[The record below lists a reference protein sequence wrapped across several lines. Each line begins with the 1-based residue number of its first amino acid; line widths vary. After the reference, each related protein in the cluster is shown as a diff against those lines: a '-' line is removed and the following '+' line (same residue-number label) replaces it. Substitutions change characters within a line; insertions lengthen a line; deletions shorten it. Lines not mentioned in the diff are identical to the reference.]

1 MIREKI
7 FRVHRRKPS
16 SVGTDASAHKFDF
29 TFSEIQALQ
38 DSKVVLAFDDN
49 THQSPN
55 GNDKIKKPKIKDHT
69 KNKEEMAKFR
79 PRIQVPKGWDKL
91 YISLISSESAKTIR
105 KSGKGSIKN
114 GTCQWAETLSESIC
128 TSDVDGD
135 YHLKFVVST
144 GSSKSGILGET
155 TLNLAAFF
163 SSDTP
168 SLVSLPLK
176 KCSYGT
182 ILQAEVRCL
191 TPKTNLRGEKWK
203 QMNAHKDETT
213 DNDDMENRSEVSDS
227 AFTKSTESY
236 SGSNFGNSSRPR
248 ELGSRETSF
257 SASVSRYSFD
267 SMDDSVG
274 RQSFSSQ
281 SERNGTN
288 NVFGRQ
294 DSIESNDSSSYCSYS
309 PHGPIRSV
317 RSLQGP
323 FARENQS
330 NNQREEIRRLSH
342 AAASSL
348 QQHGSSSK
356 MFKEDYDAIV
366 HELETEAR
374 MWEQNARKMAV
385 DMDSLRKELSDKKLS
400 TTNLNTELANSQS
413 ESRKLT
419 EEIKHL
425 KSLLEESAEKQ
436 KVDQETEISSIQKE
450 LEDEMRLLKETNE
463 NLSLQLKKTQESNI
477 ELITILQEMEE
488 TIEKQKLEIKSLS
501 EMSKADSHEEV
512 PQQNNSSS
520 LEIELVKS
528 QELKRAL
535 QSEIL
540 VLKSKL
546 EDKVMETEIEQD
558 LKNQILKGCIADS
571 SRRLAAKEQEIM
583 ILESA
588 LSRALSD
595 EQRKVYEHGSFVD
608 ASGEIECL
616 KEKVRE
622 LETDCNELTEENL
635 ELLLDLKELRKNVSE
650 NTMVCPVSPSD
661 DISAK
666 CKNEEFHSQ
675 SSIVKDCN
683 LDLVLQKSNEQKE
696 EKASEIVELQKQLV
710 SEHGSNNGGTMENV
724 FKSGTTRDVDELFPA
739 LFMQLQSFLGIIKK
753 ESDLSLLH
761 ANGFKDAIRDMYG
774 LESVDSSTQTA
785 RVNDVLN
792 KIVLLLDTRFTEYEN
807 NVQTIKENARR
818 EGQSN
823 ACEGQNR
830 RVSAT
835 LEEST
840 LVPGTSSKGESD
852 SSIESTYD
860 SVIIKPNAD
869 TLKNEKEFEARSY
882 PKSSI
887 KLENDMEIIGRDGT
901 VTSDCSHNSISDM
914 TLHNSSKSSHL
925 SDNKVDRITL
935 MEPENNQMEWG
946 KHLTELEEENIYLSQ
961 RVSGLEA
968 QLRYLTDTREMS
980 RLEFQHSESQVEI
993 LQNQVRRLEE
1003 EIESQKLNMKHKLL
1017 EMENRWSEAQE
1028 ECTSLSKL
1036 NIRLQATT
1044 ESLIEEYNSLQKF
1057 NGELRAQKLKLQNQC
1072 MVLEAEARKIQDSC
1086 CSCAE
1091 NMRTLELKYSLLT
1104 EKVTAKGKSPD
1115 SELDCFSVQEE
1126 QHENKLL
1133 SEKYLLNKIYMEKAK
1148 DAANLELKVADV
1160 SGQVSATYDEMEQ
1173 RFLGAGAEKHYVYQ
1187 DKSKPEM
1194 STDGFQQD
1202 DLEGSERENKVVLAG
1217 NQEKLQKLFNN
1228 IMHDESK
1235 RKSIIDEL
1243 ESRIGLSELERFR
1256 LEEENSVLRR
1266 QLQVVPELQNELLS
1280 LRVLLKEMKSRNQLL
1295 EASLKSVSGDYEELK
1310 REQVSMVQNISSMQ
1324 KEVSEAE
1331 DCIRKKNALE
1341 EKILRLEGDLIAK
1354 DALCVQDAEMK
1365 NELNQTKMANRQLLM
1380 KVKHLEDVREDLQKR
1395 VQAVEEE
1402 LNQTRHCGANMT
1414 QQSKLPK
1421 DEEDTIVSVDHRKLS
1436 IDPHQSHEY
1445 LNIQDNT
1452 GIALHQVQIMNQ
1464 RIQLLEDELVKALDA
1479 NDMYK
1484 SQLESALA
1492 DASNKSEPKET
1503 TGTSKTEYKVTL
1515 LEAELQE
1522 IRERYLQIS
1531 LKYAEVEAQR
1541 EQLVMKLKALNR

>member
-38 DSKVVLAFDDN
+38 
-49 THQSPN
+49 SPN
-55 GNDKIKKPKIKDHT
+55 GNDKIKKPKIKDHK
-69 KNKEEMAKFR
+69 KNKEERAKLI

-105 KSGKGSIKN
+105 KSGKGSVKK

-128 TSDVDGD
+128 TSDVDGG

-155 TLNLAAFF
+155 TLNLAAFL
-163 SSDTP
+163 SSASPT
-168 SLVSLPLK
+168 LVSLPLK
-176 KCSYGT
+176 NCNYGT
-182 ILQAEVRCL
+182 VLQVEVRCL
-191 TPKTNLRGEKWK
+191 TPKTNIRDEEWK
-203 QMNAHKDETT
+203 EINAHKDETT
-213 DNDDMENRSEVSDS
+213 DNDDMENRSDVSYS
-227 AFTKSTESY
+227 TVTKGAESY

-330 NNQREEIRRLSH
+330 NNQREELRRLPH

-348 QQHGSSSK
+348 QRHGGSSK

-366 HELETEAR
+366 QEHEAEAR

-385 DMDSLRKELSDKKLS
+385 DMDSLRKELSDQKLS
-400 TTNLNTELANSQS
+400 TMNLNMELANSQS

-425 KSLLEESAEKQ
+425 KSLLEESSEKH
-436 KVDQETEISSIQKE
+436 KVDQETETSSIQKE
-450 LEDEMRLLKETNE
+450 LEDEIRLLKEANE
-463 NLSLQLKKTQESNI
+463 DLSLQLKKTQESNI
-477 ELITILQEMEE
+477 DLIKILQEMEE
-488 TIEKQKLEIKSLS
+488 TIEKQKLDIESLS

-512 PQQNNSSS
+512 PQENSSS
-520 LEIELVKS
+520 LEIELVNS

-540 VLKSKL
+540 VLESKL
-546 EDKVMETEIEQD
+546 EDKVIETEIEQD
-558 LKNQILKGCIADS
+558 LKNQILKECIADS
-571 SRRLAAKEQEIM
+571 NS
-583 ILESA
+583 
-588 LSRALSD
+588 LSD
-595 EQRKVYEHGSFVD
+595 EQTKAYEHGSLVD
-608 ASGEIECL
+608 ASGVIENL
-616 KEKVRE
+616 KGKVRE

-635 ELLLDLKELRKNVSE
+635 ELLLELKELRKNVSE
-650 NTMVCPVSPSD
+650 NSLVCPVSPAD

-675 SSIVKDCN
+675 SLIVTDCN
-683 LDLVLQKSNEQKE
+683 LDLVLQKSNEEKE
-696 EKASEIVELQKQLV
+696 EKVSETLELQKQL
-710 SEHGSNNGGTMENV
+710 
-724 FKSGTTRDVDELFPA
+724 
-739 LFMQLQSFLGIIKK
+739 LQSFLGSIKK

-761 ANGFKDAIRDMYG
+761 ANG
-774 LESVDSSTQTA
+774 
-785 RVNDVLN
+785 
-792 KIVLLLDTRFTEYEN
+792 
-807 NVQTIKENARR
+807 
-818 EGQSN
+818 
-823 ACEGQNR
+823 
-830 RVSAT
+830 
-835 LEEST
+835 
-840 LVPGTSSKGESD
+840 SKGAICRNSKDESD
-852 SSIESTYD
+852 SIVESMYD
-860 SVIIKPNAD
+860 SVIVKPNAH
-869 TLKNEKEFEARSY
+869 TSKNEKEIEARSY

-901 VTSDCSHNSISDM
+901 VTSDCSHNSTSDM
-914 TLHNSSKSSHL
+914 TLHNSSKTSHL
-925 SDNKVDRITL
+925 SDNKIGRITL

-968 QLRYLTDTREMS
+968 QLRYLTDTRDMS

-993 LQNQVRRLEE
+993 LQNQIRRLEE

-1017 EMENRWSEAQE
+1017 EMEKRWSEAQE

-1036 NIRLQATT
+1036 NIRLQTTT

-1091 NMRTLELKYSLLT
+1091 NMGTLELKYSLLT
-1104 EKVTAKGKSPD
+1104 EEITAKGKTPD
-1115 SELDCFSVQEE
+1115 SELDCSNVQEE

-1160 SGQVSATYDEMEQ
+1160 SGQVSATYVETEL
-1173 RFLGAGAEKHYVYQ
+1173 RALGAGAEKHYGFQ
-1187 DKSKPEM
+1187 DKSKPNM
-1194 STDGFQQD
+1194 SIDGVQQD

-1217 NQEKLQKLFNN
+1217 NHEKLQKLYNN

-1235 RKSIIDEL
+1235 RKSVIDEL

-1256 LEEENSVLRR
+1256 LEEENSVLLR
-1266 QLQVVPELQNELLS
+1266 QLQIVPELQNEVLS

-1295 EASLKSVSGDYEELK
+1295 EASLQSVSGDYEEFK
-1310 REQVSMVQNISSMQ
+1310 RERVSMVQSISSMQ

-1380 KVKHLEDVREDLQKR
+1380 KVKHLEHVREDLQSR
-1395 VQAVEEE
+1395 VQALEEE
-1402 LNQTRHCGANMT
+1402 LNQTRHYGANIT

-1421 DEEDTIVSVDHRKLS
+1421 NKVDTIVSVDHRKLS
-1436 IDPHQSHEY
+1436 IDQHQSHEY
-1445 LNIQDNT
+1445 LNVQDNT
-1452 GIALHQVQIMNQ
+1452 GIALHQVQPFNSFQ
-1464 RIQLLEDELVKALDA
+1464 AFSKQDDCFRTSRVPETDYESRIQLLENELVKALNA

-1484 SQLESALA
+1484 SHLESALA
-1492 DASNKSEPKET
+1492 VASNKLEPKET
-1503 TGTSKTEYKVTL
+1503 TGTSKTEYKISL

>member
-29 TFSEIQALQ
+29 NFSEIQAL
-38 DSKVVLAFDDN
+38 
-49 THQSPN
+49 
-55 GNDKIKKPKIKDHT
+55 
-69 KNKEEMAKFR
+69 
-79 PRIQVPKGWDKL
+79 QVPKGWDKL

-105 KSGKGSIKN
+105 KSGKGSVKN

-155 TLNLAAFF
+155 TLNLAAFL
-163 SSDTP
+163 SSESPTF
-168 SLVSLPLK
+168 VSLPLK

-182 ILQAEVRCL
+182 ILQVEVRCL
-191 TPKTNLRGEKWK
+191 TPKANLRDEKWK
-203 QMNAHKDETT
+203 EMNAHKDETT
-213 DNDDMENRSEVSDS
+213 DNDDMEKRSEVSDS
-227 AFTKSTESY
+227 TVTKSTESY

-330 NNQREEIRRLSH
+330 NNQREELRRLSH

-348 QQHGSSSK
+348 QQHGGSSK

-366 HELETEAR
+366 QELEAEAR
-374 MWEQNARKMAV
+374 MSEQNARKTAV
-385 DMDSLRKELSDKKLS
+385 DMESLRKELSDQKLS
-400 TTNLNTELANSQS
+400 TMNLNTELANSQS
-413 ESRKLT
+413 ECRKLS

-436 KVDQETEISSIQKE
+436 KVDQETETSSMQKE
-450 LEDEMRLLKETNE
+450 LEDEMRLLKEENE

-501 EMSKADSHEEV
+501 EMSKADSHEEI
-512 PQQNNSSS
+512 PQENSSS
-520 LEIELVKS
+520 LEIELVNS

-540 VLKSKL
+540 VLESKL
-546 EDKVMETEIEQD
+546 EDKVIETEIEQD

-571 SRRLAAKEQEIM
+571 HRRLAAKEQEIM

-595 EQRKVYEHGSFVD
+595 EQRKVYEHGSLVD
-608 ASGEIECL
+608 ASGEIENL

-635 ELLLDLKELRKNVSE
+635 EILLELKELRRMFLKIASCVPFHHLMIFQQEVRTRNFSHRVRSLKIVILILTSRNLMKKKKRMNLKLLNFE
-650 NTMVCPVSPSD
+650 NTS
-661 DISAK
+661 
-666 CKNEEFHSQ
+666 
-675 SSIVKDCN
+675 
-683 LDLVLQKSNEQKE
+683 
-696 EKASEIVELQKQLV
+696 
-710 SEHGSNNGGTMENV
+710 V
-724 FKSGTTRDVDELFPA
+724 FPR
-739 LFMQLQSFLGIIKK
+739 QYKK

-761 ANGFKDAIRDMYG
+761 ANGSKDAICNMYD
-774 LESVDSSTQTA
+774 LESIHSSTQTA

-792 KIVLLLDTRFTEYEN
+792 KIVLLLDTTLTEYEN
-807 NVQTIKENARR
+807 NVQTIEENARR
-818 EGQSN
+818 EGQ
-823 ACEGQNR
+823 
-830 RVSAT
+830 
-835 LEEST
+835 
-840 LVPGTSSKGESD
+840 
-852 SSIESTYD
+852 IESTCD
-860 SVIIKPNAD
+860 SVVIEPNAD
-869 TLKNEKEFEARSY
+869 NVKNEKEIEARSY

-925 SDNKVDRITL
+925 SGNKVVKM

-980 RLEFQHSESQVEI
+980 RLEYQHSESQVEI
-993 LQNQVRRLEE
+993 LQNQIRRLEE

-1017 EMENRWSEAQE
+1017 EMEKRWSEAQE

-1036 NIRLQATT
+1036 NIRLQTTT

-1072 MVLEAEARKIQDSC
+1072 MVLEAEARKIKDSC

-1091 NMRTLELKYSLLT
+1091 NMGTLELKYSLLT
-1104 EKVTAKGKSPD
+1104 EEITAKGKTVD
-1115 SELDCFSVQEE
+1115 SELDCFNVQGE

-1133 SEKYLLNKIYMEKAK
+1133 SEKYLLNKIYMQKKK
-1148 DAANLELKVADV
+1148 DATNLELKVADV
-1160 SGQVSATYDEMEQ
+1160 SGQASATYVETKQ
-1173 RFLGAGAEKHYVYQ
+1173 RSLGAGAEKHYGYQ

-1194 STDGFQQD
+1194 SIDGVQQD

-1235 RKSIIDEL
+1235 RKSVIDGL

-1256 LEEENSVLRR
+1256 LEEENSVLHR
-1266 QLQVVPELQNELLS
+1266 QLQIVPELQNEVLS

-1310 REQVSMVQNISSMQ
+1310 RERVSMVQNISSMQ

-1380 KVKHLEDVREDLQKR
+1380 KVKHLEDVREDLQRR
-1395 VQAVEEE
+1395 VQALEEE
-1402 LNQTRHCGANMT
+1402 LNQTRHYGANMT

-1421 DEEDTIVSVDHRKLS
+1421 DEEDTFMSADHRKLS
-1436 IDPHQSHEY
+1436 IDPHQSHEC

-1452 GIALHQVQIMNQ
+1452 GIALHQVQAFSEQ
-1464 RIQLLEDELVKALDA
+1464 DHCFRRSRVPETDYESRIQLLEDELVKALDA

-1492 DASNKSEPKET
+1492 IASNKSEPKET
-1503 TGTSKTEYKVTL
+1503 TGTSKTEYKISL
-1515 LEAELQE
+1515 LESELQE

-1541 EQLVMKLKALNR
+1541 EQLVMRLKALNR

>member
-29 TFSEIQALQ
+29 TFSKIQAL
-38 DSKVVLAFDDN
+38 
-49 THQSPN
+49 
-55 GNDKIKKPKIKDHT
+55 
-69 KNKEEMAKFR
+69 
-79 PRIQVPKGWDKL
+79 QVPKGWDKL

-105 KSGKGSIKN
+105 KSGKGSVKN
-114 GTCQWAETLSESIC
+114 GTCQWTEILSESIC
-128 TSDVDGD
+128 TSDVGGD

-155 TLNLAAFF
+155 TLNLAAFL
-163 SSDTP
+163 SSESPT
-168 SLVSLPLK
+168 LVSLPLK

-182 ILQAEVRCL
+182 SLQVEVRCL
-191 TPKTNLRGEKWK
+191 TPQTNLRDEKWK
-203 QMNAHKDETT
+203 ETNAHKDETT

-227 AFTKSTESY
+227 TVTKSTESY

-267 SMDDSVG
+267 SMDDSIG

-281 SERNGTN
+281 SERNGPN

-323 FARENQS
+323 LARENQS
-330 NNQREEIRRLSH
+330 NNQREELRRLSH
-342 AAASSL
+342 AAASLL

-366 HELETEAR
+366 QELEAEAR

-385 DMDSLRKELSDKKLS
+385 DMESLRKELSDQKLS
-400 TTNLNTELANSQS
+400 MTKLNTELANSQS

-436 KVDQETEISSIQKE
+436 KVDQETETSSIQKE
-450 LEDEMRLLKETNE
+450 LEDEMRLLKEANE
-463 NLSLQLKKTQESNI
+463 NLSIQLKKTQESNF

-488 TIEKQKLEIKSLS
+488 TMEKQKLEIKSLS

-512 PQQNNSSS
+512 PQENNSSS
-520 LEIELVKS
+520 LEIELVNS

-540 VLKSKL
+540 VLESKL
-546 EDKVMETEIEQD
+546 EDKVIETEIEQD
-558 LKNQILKGCIADS
+558 LKNQILKGCLADS

-583 ILESA
+583 NLEST

-595 EQRKVYEHGSFVD
+595 EPREVYEHGSLVD
-608 ASGEIECL
+608 ASGEIEKL
-616 KEKVRE
+616 KGKVRE

-635 ELLLDLKELRKNVSE
+635 ELLLVLKELRKNVSE
-650 NTMVCPVSPSD
+650 DSIVRPISSCD

-666 CKNEEFHSQ
+666 GKNKELKSQ
-675 SSIVKDCN
+675 ISIVKDCN
-683 LDLVLQKSNEQKE
+683 LDLDLQKSNEEQE
-696 EKASEIVELQKQLV
+696 ENESEIVELQKQLV
-710 SEHGSNNGGTMENV
+710 SEPGSNDGGILENV
-724 FKSGTTRDVDELFPA
+724 FKSGTIRDVDEMFPA
-739 LFMQLQSFLGIIKK
+739 LLMQLQSFLGSIKK

-761 ANGFKDAIRDMYG
+761 ANGSKDAICDMYG
-774 LESVDSSTQTA
+774 LESIHSFQTA
-785 RVNDVLN
+785 RVKDVLN
-792 KIVLLLDTRFTEYEN
+792 RIVLLLDTTLTEYEN
-807 NVQTIKENARR
+807 NFQNIEEDARR
-818 EGQSN
+818 EGESN
-823 ACEGQNR
+823 ACEGQSR
-830 RVSAT
+830 KASVS

-840 LVPGTSSKGESD
+840 LEPGMSSKDELD
-852 SSIESTYD
+852 SSDESTCD
-860 SVIIKPNAD
+860 CMVVEPNAD
-869 TLKNEKEFEARSY
+869 TLRNEKEIEAQSY
-882 PKSSI
+882 PKSSM
-887 KLENDMEIIGRDGT
+887 KLQNNMEIIDRDGT

-914 TLHNSSKSSHL
+914 ILLNSSKISHL
-925 SDNKVDRITL
+925 SHNKVDRITF
-935 MEPENNQMEWG
+935 MEPENNQTEWG

-968 QLRYLTDTREMS
+968 QLRYLTDTRELS
-980 RLEFQHSESQVEI
+980 RLEFQHSESQVVV
-993 LQNQVRRLEE
+993 LQNQIRRLEE

-1017 EMENRWSEAQE
+1017 EMEKRWSEAQE

-1036 NIRLQATT
+1036 NIRLQTTT

-1057 NGELRAQKLKLQNQC
+1057 NGELREQKLKLQNQC

-1091 NMRTLELKYSLLT
+1091 NMGTLEVKYSLLT
-1104 EKVTAKGKSPD
+1104 DEITAKGKIPNA
-1115 SELDCFSVQEE
+1115 ELDCFNIPEE
-1126 QHENKLL
+1126 EHEDKLL
-1133 SEKYLLNKIYMEKAK
+1133 KEKYLLNKTYMEKAK
-1148 DAANLELKVADV
+1148 DAANLELKVAYV
-1160 SGQVSATYDEMEQ
+1160 SGQVSTYVEKEP
-1173 RFLGAGAEKHYVYQ
+1173 RSLVAVAKKHYGYL
-1187 DKSKPEM
+1187 DKSKLEM
-1194 STDGFQQD
+1194 SIDGVQQD

-1235 RKSIIDEL
+1235 RKSVIDEL

-1256 LEEENSVLRR
+1256 LEEENSVLHR
-1266 QLQVVPELQNELLS
+1266 QLQIVPELQNEVLS
-1280 LRVLLKEMKSRNQLL
+1280 LRVSLKEMKFQNQLL
-1295 EASLKSVSGDYEELK
+1295 EASLESVSGDYEELK
-1310 REQVSMVQNISSMQ
+1310 HERVSMVQSISSMQ

-1331 DCIRKKNALE
+1331 DSIRKKNALE
-1341 EKILRLEGDLIAK
+1341 EKILRLEGDLVAK
-1354 DALCVQDAEMK
+1354 DALSVQDAEMK
-1365 NELNQTKMANRQLLM
+1365 NELNQIKMANRQLLM
-1380 KVKHLEDVREDLQKR
+1380 KVKHLEDVREDLQR
-1395 VQAVEEE
+1395 MVQALEEE
-1402 LNQTRHCGANMT
+1402 LNQTRCHGANMI

-1421 DEEDTIVSVDHRKLS
+1421 GEEDTVVAVGQRKLS
-1436 IDPHQSHEY
+1436 IDPHQSHKY
-1445 LNIQDNT
+1445 LNIQDNI
-1452 GIALHQVQIMNQ
+1452 GITVHQVQAFSERDRCFRRSRVPEMDYES
-1464 RIQLLEDELVKALDA
+1464 RLKLLEDELVKALDSR
-1479 NDMYK
+1479 DMYK
-1484 SQLESALA
+1484 SQLESVLA
-1492 DASNKSEPKET
+1492 VASIKSEPKET
-1503 TGTSKTEYKVTL
+1503 TGTSNTENKISL